1 MINMELRNSGREM
14 QNQSVNWVEC
24 NAKEDDY
31 LSTENVCLGA
41 WSESSRFSHISHT
54 LLQPHFY

>member
-1 MINMELRNSGREM
+1 M